1 MLSIKVDVIL
11 VICEGLVIIGTRPNE
26 INISMK

>member
-1 MLSIKVDVIL
+1 MLSIKMDVIL
-11 VICEGLVIIGTRPNE
+11 VMHEGLVIIGSRPNE